1 MVRTFVPA
9 DLEDSITAREHYL
22 PYELALRGIIELMDA
37 QNPKAIEQLIILMC
51 WLAPGLT
58 KTDVPILM
66 DVVQQLRVS
75 EMLPLPHE
83 KIRFITL
90 WKTGTY
96 SNADL
101 GKIMGMSR
109 PAVQNWIDAFKDR
122 KFTVI
127 RFSGE
132 QYEMMKSFILMW
144 DKINEARVK
153 YR

>member
-1 MVRTFVPA
+1 MIRTFVPQE
-9 DLEDSITAREHYL
+9 LEDSIRARENYL
-22 PYELALRGIIELMDA
+22 PYELALRGIIEYMDV
-37 QNPKAIEQLIILMC
+37 QNPKAMEQLIILMC
-51 WLAPGLT
+51 WLTPDLN
-58 KTDVPILM
+58 KTDVPLLM

-90 WKTGTY
+90 WKLGTY
-96 SNADL
+96 SNTDL

-109 PAVQNWIDAFKDR
+109 PAVQSWIDAFKDR

-127 RFSGE
+127 QFTGE
-132 QYEMMKSFILMW
+132 QYELMKSFITMW
-144 DKINEARVK
+144 DKINEARTK